1 MQQSLASTAYGWLM
15 LGGICVSML
24 LWWRVSRRDARLLYV
39 YLGALGGAFIGA
51 KLVYLAAEGWLRWH
65 DQNRWLELATGK
77 TILGG
82 LLGGYAGVEVAK
94 KLVGYKSATG
104 DWFALI
110 SPVAI
115 SLGRIGCWF
124 HGCCQGI
131 RCAAGW
137 YTVTDR
143 EGFARWPS
151 VQAEIIFN
159 LLALCAVVYL
169 QRRRLFEGQRF
180 HLYLITYGLFRF
192 CHEFVREEPRL
203 FGPITGYQ
211 IAALATAGLGIWGF
225 WKRQRTVQMQTF

>member
-1 MQQSLASTAYGWLM
+1 M
-15 LGGICVSML
+15 LGGICVSIV
-24 LWWRVSRRDARLLYV
+24 LWWRVARRDVRLLYV
-39 YLGALGGAFIGA
+39 YFGALGGAFIGA

-94 KLVGYKSATG
+94 KLVGYRSATG

-110 SPVAI
+110 SPIAI
-115 SLGRIGCWF
+115 SLGRIGCWI

-131 RCAAGW
+131 RCAASW

-143 EGFARWPS
+143 EGLVRWPS

-159 LLALCAVVYL
+159 LAALAVIIYMH
-169 QRRRLFEGQRF
+169 QRRLFEGQRF
-180 HLYLITYGLFRF
+180 HLYLIAYGLFRF

-211 IAALATAGLGIWGF
+211 IAALATAGLGVWGF
-225 WKRQRTVQMQTF
+225 WQRQRTAPIPAL